1 MNCINCGKELAP
13 GAKFCPACGTQ
24 QTVEQPAQ
32 QPEQAAQTAYQEPY
46 TQPVYQEQ
54 PYGYDQQQNGY
65 TQQPYGYDQQ
75 PNPYGQQP
83 YGYAAQPYAQPPKKG
98 KKKAVLIIVIIAAV
112 LAVAGGVLGVI
123 FGVRSCTKYNNGNP
137 RAAAQAIVN
146 AINSN
151 DSRSLYRLMVAPS
164 AKSKLKLASSAMPGY
179 AKLFFTSDS
188 EPEDEVFAIFDDALR
203 LLHKKADCM
212 ITFNVKEES
221 TEDGKTVLTGDLSFG
236 NINVGELSVAFAQE
250 DGSWYFSGVTDQ
262 NIDEQKLQSVF
273 GQYLSSGSMY
283 SLGGLGDMIP

>member
-65 TQQPYGYDQQ
+65 TQPPYGYDQQ

-83 YGYAAQPYAQPPKKG
+83 YGYATQPYAQPPKKG

-164 AKSKLKLASSAMPGY
+164 AKSQLKLASSSMPGY
-179 AKLFFTSDS
+179 AKLLFTSDS
-188 EPEDEVFAIFDDALR
+188 EPEDEVFAICDDALR

-212 ITFNVKEES
+212 ITFSVKEEN

-236 NINVGELSVAFAQE
+236 NINVGEISVAFAQE

-262 NIDEQKLQSVF
+262 DIDEQKLKSVF
-273 GQYLSSGSMY
+273 AQYLSFGSMY
-283 SLGGLGDMIP
+283 SLGGLGEMIP

>member
-65 TQQPYGYDQQ
+65 TQPPYGYGQQ
-75 PNPYGQQP
+75 PNSYGQQP

-164 AKSKLKLASSAMPGY
+164 AKSQLKLASSSMPGY
-179 AKLFFTSDS
+179 AKLFYTSDS
-188 EPEDEVFAIFDDALR
+188 EPEDEVFAICDDALR

-212 ITFNVKEES
+212 ITFSVKEET

-262 NIDEQKLQSVF
+262 DIDEQKLKSVF
-273 GQYLSSGSMY
+273 AQYLSFGSMY